1 MADNEQAIVRNRAN
15 ILRSDDGLG
24 SDQATLH
31 SSEANPRRRPL
42 SLITGRVVG
51 MLTIQVFFHRFS
63 KPMTADNMPESPT
76 PPRNLMSYAT
86 QANPRLAWRKIVFMT
101 VLFRLG
107 LYMLFVERL

>member
-24 SDQATLH
+24 SDQATQH
-31 SSEANPRRRPL
+31 SSEANPR
-42 SLITGRVVG
+42 
-51 MLTIQVFFHRFS
+51 LTIQVFFHRFS

>member
-24 SDQATLH
+24 SDQATQH

-63 KPMTADNMPESPT
+63 KPMTADNMPESRRRPGTSCPT
-76 PPRNLMSYAT
+76 PPRRIPASH
-86 QANPRLAWRKIVFMT
+86 
-101 VLFRLG
+101 G
-107 LYMLFVERL
+107 ERSSS